1 VNVFESLHEYGD
13 NLCVVENNRQ
23 YTYAQC
29 QQKVNELACYL
40 QLDDARRRLI
50 FIEVDN
56 TLLSL
61 IAYLVCLQH
70 KHPVLLLNSGSK
82 AQNTKLVSLYKPNL
96 YLNATGAEIS
106 VIDSHHRQYEL
117 HENLMLLLSTSGS
130 TGAPKLVKLSHKN
143 MHSNAKSIVTYLGLT
158 SQDCAIS
165 SLKFSYSYGLSI
177 LHSHLMVGAS
187 IVLTEAN
194 ALSAEFWDMIDTH
207 AVTSFSGVPH
217 HFETLSKQKIIIDKH
232 PTIRYLT
239 QAGGKLSPK
248 LVSEFAGLGKQ
259 RNFKFYVMYGQTE
272 AAPRIAYLPS
282 HLAETLPNAIGMAI
296 PGGQLLLVDENNN
309 EIVFQGQ
316 VGELV
321 YKGPNIM
328 MGYAL
333 NSNALAIQE
342 DIPLLKTG
350 DLAVQIQDG
359 IFEITGRLSRFAK
372 PMGFR
377 VNLNEIKEWL
387 FERGINAEVT
397 SNSKEEILLGVVS
410 SAPINL
416 TDVLLMTASHLQLPK
431 SFLMVKSIP
440 NIPLLPND
448 KVDFIQLQKDI
459 QHTSYTEITLYFINS
474 FFIALREKL
483 GIKTT
488 QYASLLEIFDFY
500 FSDYTFSSIDSFTSL
515 HGDSLVYVQ
524 LSIDLERYL
533 NAQPPNNW
541 HVLSISQLEELK
553 NENTL

>member
-1 VNVFESLHEYGD
+1 MV
-13 NLCVVENNRQ
+13 
-23 YTYAQC
+23 
-29 QQKVNELACYL
+29 
-40 QLDDARRRLI
+40 
-50 FIEVDN
+50 
-56 TLLSL
+56 
-61 IAYLVCLQH
+61 
-70 KHPVLLLNSGSK
+70 
-82 AQNTKLVSLYKPNL
+82 
-96 YLNATGAEIS
+96 
-106 VIDSHHRQYEL
+106 
-117 HENLMLLLSTSGS
+117 LLSTSGS
-130 TGAPKLVKLSHKN
+130 TGTPKLVKLSHKN
-143 MHSNAKSIVTYLGLT
+143 MYSNAKSIGKYLGLT

-165 SLKFSYSYGLSI
+165 SLQFSYSYGLSI

-187 IVLTEAN
+187 IVLTRAN
-194 ALSAEFWDMIDTH
+194 ALSAEFWDLIDTH

-217 HFETLSKQKIIIDKH
+217 HFETLSKQKVVIGNY
-232 PTIRYLT
+232 PSIRYLT

-248 LVSEFAGLGKQ
+248 LVGEFAGLGK
-259 RNFKFYVMYGQTE
+259 RHSFEFYVMYGQTE

-282 HLAETLPNAIGMAI
+282 NMAEALPSAVGRAI

-309 EIVFQGQ
+309 EIISHGQ
-316 VGELV
+316 VGELI

-333 NSNALAIQE
+333 NSNELATQE
-342 DIPLLKTG
+342 EIRLLKTG

-397 SNSKEEILLGVVS
+397 SNNKEKILIGVVS
-410 SAPINL
+410 SSSPTKL
-416 TDVLLMTASHLQLPK
+416 THVIQTTASHLQLPK
-431 SFLMVKSIP
+431 SFFTAKAMPS
-440 NIPLLPND
+440 IPLLPNY

-459 QHTSYTEITLYFINS
+459 EHTSYTEIIM
-474 FFIALREKL
+474 FFMNEFFVALSEML
-483 GIKTT
+483 GTKTAK
-488 QYASLLEIFDFY
+488 YASLLEIFDFY
-500 FSDYTFSSIDSFTSL
+500 FSDYTFALTDSFTSL
-515 HGDSLVYVQ
+515 NGDSLIYVQ

-541 HVLSISQLEELK
+541 HVLSINQLEELK